1 MKIIITGAT
10 GMVGEGVL
18 MVCLQHPDVTQV
30 LSVSRK
36 PQAHK
41 HAKLKELIVRDFS
54 ELEKYKTELQSY
66 DGCLFCAG
74 VSSIGETEATFTK
87 KTFDFV
93 LPFGKLLSEINP
105 QLTFIYVSGSGTD
118 SSEQGKVMW
127 ARVKGRTENA
137 LSKLPFKGVYHFRP
151 GLMKPVAGQKNVK
164 PIFRVVTAL
173 YPLVKVLAPK
183 WTCTLDQVGTAMLH
197 CVEEGYAKGILEVA
211 DIKKIGG

>member
-18 MVCLQHPDVTQV
+18 LVCLQHPNVSQV

-36 PQAHK
+36 PLANK
-41 HAKLKELIVRDFS
+41 HPKLKELIVRDFS

-74 VSSIGETEATFTK
+74 VSSIGETEATFTN

-93 LPFGKLLSEINP
+93 VPFGKLLAEINP
-105 QLTFIYVSGSGTD
+105 FLTFIYVSGSGTD

-151 GLMKPVAGQKNVK
+151 GLMKPVVGQKNVK

-173 YPLVKVLAPK
+173 YPVVKVLAPK
-183 WTCTLDQVGTAMLH
+183 WTCTLDQVGNAMLH
-197 CVEEGYAKGILEVA
+197 CVDKGYAKGILEVE

>member
-18 MVCLQHPDVTQV
+18 LVCLQHPNVTEV

-54 ELEKYKTELQSY
+54 ELEKYKTELQAY

-93 LPFGKLLSEINP
+93 VPFGKLLSEINP
-105 QLTFIYVSGSGTD
+105 KLTFIYVSGSGTD

-164 PIFRVVTAL
+164 SIFRVVTAL
-173 YPLVKVLAPK
+173 YPLWKVLAPK
-183 WTCTLDQVGTAMLH
+183 WTCTLDQVGNAMLH
-197 CVEEGYAKGILEVA
+197 CVEMGYTKGILEVE
-211 DIKKIGG
+211 DIKKNGG

>member
-18 MVCLQHPDVTQV
+18 LVCLQHPDVSQV

-74 VSSIGETEATFTK
+74 VSSIGETEATFTN

-93 LPFGKLLSEINP
+93 VPFGKLLAEINP

-118 SSEQGKVMW
+118 SSEKGKVMW
-127 ARVKGRTENA
+127 ARVKGRTENT

-173 YPLVKVLAPK
+173 YPVVKVLAPK

-197 CVEEGYAKGILEVA
+197 CVEKGYTKSILEVE

>member
-18 MVCLQHPDVTQV
+18 LVCLQHPDITEV

-54 ELEKYKTELQSY
+54 ELEKYKPELQLY

-74 VSSIGETEATFTK
+74 VSSIGETEATFTN

-93 LPFGKLLSEINP
+93 VPFGKLLAEINP

-173 YPLVKVLAPK
+173 YPVVKVLAPK

-197 CVEEGYAKGILEVA
+197 CVEKGYTKSILEVE

>member
-18 MVCLQHPDVTQV
+18 LVCLQHPDVSQV

-36 PQAHK
+36 PLANK
-41 HAKLKELIVRDFS
+41 HPKLKELIVRDFS

-74 VSSIGETEATFTK
+74 VSSIGETEATFTN

-93 LPFGKLLSEINP
+93 VPFGKLLAEINP
-105 QLTFIYVSGSGTD
+105 FLTFIYVSGSGTD

-151 GLMKPVAGQKNVK
+151 GLMKPVTGQKNVK

-173 YPLVKVLAPK
+173 YPVVKVLAPK

-197 CVEEGYAKGILEVA
+197 CVEKGYTKSILEVE
-211 DIKKIGG
+211 DIKKKK

>member
-18 MVCLQHPDVTQV
+18 LVCLQHPDVSQV

-36 PQAHK
+36 PLANK
-41 HAKLKELIVRDFS
+41 HPKLKELIVRDFS

-74 VSSIGETEATFTK
+74 VSSIGETEATFTN

-93 LPFGKLLSEINP
+93 VPFGKLLAEINP

-118 SSEQGKVMW
+118 SSEKGKVMW
-127 ARVKGRTENA
+127 ARVKGRTENT

-173 YPLVKVLAPK
+173 YPVVKVLAPK

-197 CVEEGYAKGILEVA
+197 CVEKGYTKSILEVE